1 MKIFGNCSG
10 PVEKLNGC
18 RWGKLWLLVALIVS
32 AGSSWAKEDSF
43 CEKALARTQE
53 ISNSKTY
60 TRVKVDIRRRALESA
75 ERHRLED
82 FDLEEMI
89 QTSQVSSFR
98 KDKRN
103 ILVLFHSVRDKKRY
117 RDYVYAAEVQQAFTP
132 GRTKSVTLLDFFR
145 PSTIYDE
152 SKLMR
157 ELAESEKYRGFQF
170 PISSGIFRKLEEGW
184 EIPRGPMTVTLTP
197 MVRAKIFLKHN
208 IDLNLLRAA
217 FGHPPDIVRLSSKGN
232 QTLEMIYETEDQS
245 LLIVVAKGP
254 KPETLNLV
262 TSYFFSKELQN

>member
-1 MKIFGNCSG
+1 LKIFGNSSG

-18 RWGKLWLLVALIVS
+18 QWGKLWLFVALVLF
-32 AGSSWAKEDSF
+32 AGSTWAKEDSF
-43 CEKALARTQE
+43 CEKALARNQE

-60 TRVKVDIRRRALESA
+60 ARVKVEIRRRALESA
-75 ERHRLED
+75 ERHRLDD
-82 FDLEEMI
+82 FDLEEMV

-98 KDKRN
+98 KNKRN
-103 ILVLFHSVRDKKRY
+103 ILVLFHTVRDKKRY

-145 PSTIYDE
+145 PSTVYDE

-170 PISSGIFRKLEEGW
+170 SISSGIFRKLEGGW
-184 EIPRGPMTVTLTP
+184 EIPRGPLAVTLTP

-217 FGHPPDIVRLSSKGN
+217 FGHPPDIVRLSTKGN
-232 QTLEMIYETEDQS
+232 QTIEMIYETEDQS

-262 TSYFFSKELQN
+262 TAYFFSKELQN